1 MHARSWNN
9 LFSSSRFLFWYV
21 DFSDAAARANLMHS
35 CLLLPQRAEGG
46 GAPPASD
53 VSDESPEEQRDF
65 ASLLQQV
72 SGFIHMRNHL
82 HASQLSFW
90 PPFSTARSS
99 ASSQKNPKNP
109 RPNSP
114 FSPREFLAPASFA
127 LVSHLSSC
135 IQHNDTQVPQH
146 RRRFARSSAWPVG
159 DSEATGGFSTLRF
172 GWLEEVHLRI

>member
-1 MHARSWNN
+1 MLAVGRICSAAAGSC
-9 LFSSSRFLFWYV
+9 FGTSIV
-21 DFSDAAARANLMHS
+21 SDAATHSNLMHS

-46 GAPPASD
+46 GAPPAPA
-53 VSDESPEEQRDF
+53 VPDESPEEQRDF

-72 SGFIHMRNHL
+72 SGFIHKHNPL
-82 HASQLSFW
+82 HAFQFSFG
-90 PPFSTARSS
+90 PPFSTARSF
-99 ASSQKNPKNP
+99 ASSHQNPKNP

-114 FSPREFLAPASFA
+114 FSPREFLVPACFP
-127 LVSHLSSC
+127 LVSRLSSC